1 MLKTSGMMQRAFL
14 ILIIYKTINYH
25 SEGIFKGA
33 DYLFGRKL
41 PNPPK
46 IICSE

>member
-1 MLKTSGMMQRAFL
+1 MLKKSGMMPRAIL
-14 ILIIYKTINYH
+14 MLIIYKTINYH
-25 SEGIFKGA
+25 YEGIFKEAG
-33 DYLFGRKL
+33 YLFGRKL